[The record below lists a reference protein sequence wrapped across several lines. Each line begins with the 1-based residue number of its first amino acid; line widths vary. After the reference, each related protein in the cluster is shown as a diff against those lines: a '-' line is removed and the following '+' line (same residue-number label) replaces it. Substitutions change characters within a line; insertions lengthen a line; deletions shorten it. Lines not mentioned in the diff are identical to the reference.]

1 MKESFVEAATTSS
14 ATGGLVP
21 SFGNSHQPQPHQHQH
36 QRLYSF
42 WAIVVIAA
50 NTMNGP
56 GLTTLPEIAFEAGQ
70 FMFCTLVIVG
80 TVSTSF
86 VLQKLCDVMWR
97 TQKGHGEQ
105 TMHENHRRGV
115 GVGGGRDSD
124 NHPSNS
130 HTNRSADSHNIGRPS
145 LEETDIV
152 ALSNELYDQK
162 KLASLIMI
170 GCALSLALAQ
180 MMLCAAISD
189 SMIVAVTGQSCG
201 YGPTT
206 FQTHCTSNL
215 SMKPFLSSS
224 SYDSIDESSGSGS
237 TDSSSA
243 PISLISMGIMV
254 SSSITVSLA
263 AVDLDSM
270 LTAQYLLFGCLLLAC
285 CRFCYTLHN
294 MSLPITST
302 KQYLDNDLAMVS
314 EAPFWVGPQPFDAV
328 GPVLFNFAFVVTAP
342 PLSCGATS
350 RSMATKAL
358 VVSCI
363 IMGTLYSIVG
373 YIGATAATNTP
384 RDVDDNLLSLVLR
397 GSDPDVLEPLDMWSV
412 VLFGLSQLAAI
423 PVYCELARETLLTH
437 IHMKNRQLAF
447 CLSHVLPW
455 TVVALTYNSELFEA
469 FVEWSSLLLLGFSN
483 FSLPLLLHHKHTLVD
498 EQIHHRLPRPGPDIV
513 VWGLAVITASISAVI
528 VQRITKSTILAE
540 FVFLGS
546 CTGVIYNLEWKN
558 DHRERS
564 TTVQSSPAI
573 QLT

>member
-1 MKESFVEAATTSS
+1 MS
-14 ATGGLVP
+14 
-21 SFGNSHQPQPHQHQH
+21 SHQPQPQPQ

-56 GLTTLPEIAFEAGQ
+56 GLTTLPEVAHGAGRVV
-70 FMFCTLVIVG
+70 FCMLVVVG

-86 VLQKLCDVMWR
+86 VLQKLCDVMWK
-97 TQKGHGEQ
+97 TQKDH
-105 TMHENHRRGV
+105 HENSSSIQNRPADTHDHR
-115 GVGGGRDSD
+115 
-124 NHPSNS
+124 
-130 HTNRSADSHNIGRPS
+130 TTTTGRPR

-152 ALSNELYDQK
+152 ALSHELYDQK
-162 KLASLIMI
+162 VLASLIMI

-206 FQTHCTSNL
+206 LQTHCTSNL

-224 SYDSIDESSGSGS
+224 SSSPSTSYNNTDEISVS
-237 TDSSSA
+237 DDNSSSA
-243 PISLISMGIMV
+243 PVSLISMGIMV
-254 SSSITVSLA
+254 SSSITISLA

-270 LTAQYLLFGCLLLAC
+270 LTAQYVLFGCLLLAC
-285 CRFCYTLHN
+285 CRFCYTLHG
-294 MSLPITST
+294 MALPVTTT
-302 KQYLDNDLAMVS
+302 KQYLDNDLTMVS

-363 IMGTLYSIVG
+363 IMGMLYIIVG
-373 YIGATAATNTP
+373 YIGATPATNTP
-384 RDVDDNLLSLVLR
+384 KDVDSNLLSLVLR
-397 GSDPDVLEPLDMWSV
+397 GSDPSVLEPLDIWSV

-437 IHMKNRQLAF
+437 IQMKNRQFAF

-455 TVVALTYNSELFEA
+455 MIVALTYNSELFEA

-483 FSLPLLLHHKHTLVD
+483 FSLPLLLHHKYTLVD
-498 EQIHHRLPRPGPDIV
+498 EQIHHRLPRPGPDAV
-513 VWGLAVITASISAVI
+513 VWGLAIITASISAVI

-546 CTGVIYNLEWKN
+546 CTGVIYNLEWTN
-558 DHRERS
+558 NHHERPTS
-564 TTVQSSPAI
+564 VQSSSAI